1 LADNVI
7 NLGGII
13 ENKFKLFIINQ
24 LGQIVIEIENKRN
37 IDVSHLPVG
46 VYVLKLFQSNMIFE
60 SKFIVK

>member
-7 NLGGII
+7 NLDGII